1 MSSFYRPQT
10 KLWEG
15 NVFTPV
21 CDSVHGGVSLSRVSL
36 CPGWVS
42 VQGALYPWGLCPGG
56 SLSRG
61 VSVQGVSVQ
70 GVSVQGGLC
79 PGGLCPGGSLS
90 WGICQGDPRTVK
102 SRQYASYWNAF
113 LFFIFPEGKTRL
125 IARIYESETLFQSAV
140 YTPPYRDYLPLK
152 TGQIFKAITMHM

>member
-70 GVSVQGGLC
+70 GVSVQGGGSVQGVSVQ
-79 PGGLCPGGSLS
+79 GGLCHGVSV
-90 WGICQGDPRTVK
+90 R
-102 SRQYASYWNAF
+102 
-113 LFFIFPEGKTRL
+113 
-125 IARIYESETLFQSAV
+125 ETPVQ
-140 YTPPYRDYLPLK
+140 
-152 TGQIFKAITMHM
+152 